1 MPTFPTM
8 SNRCSYQPKKESLA
22 VQTVVSSAS
31 KAAAVASNGLGS
43 LEVVASLTFEAST
56 QSLLSISSSLL
67 QLLFG
72 SPLSLKKGL
81 THFTRSCS
89 VAVSSFFR

>member
-1 MPTFPTM
+1 MKPG
-8 SNRCSYQPKKESLA
+8 LA
-22 VQTVVSSAS
+22 EVHTLFLYEITQQAS
-31 KAAAVASNGLGS
+31 KSNLALNLSQILFFLAHSWSS
-43 LEVVASLTFEAST
+43 LEVVASSTFEAST
-56 QSLLSISSSLL
+56 QSLLSSSLL

-72 SPLSLKKGL
+72 SPLSLKGL